1 MLNKVYSCYV
11 NGQYILSSEMC
22 ESTEEFIDFYIA
34 MIADFFEVDEEAN
47 MVAEKLQNRDFTV
60 ELDSDGEV
68 DYVNIMVTM

>member
-22 ESTEEFIDFYIA
+22 ESTEEFIDFYITI
-34 MIADFFEVDEEAN
+34 IADSFEVDEEAD